1 MSKKKLVTVK
11 IPEVITV
18 EQYQNFGTLDHLTQ
32 TQRIIRIVSAI
43 SGYKEE
49 QVGKWK
55 VNYLFQ
61 IYKDL
66 QSRIAELEPVFLPI
80 FEWEGVTWG
89 FQPLHKMSAGEY
101 IDLEARMKDGVDK
114 INEVLAILYRPITEH
129 KFDGLEWKIKSN
141 YKYALG
147 KTESLFKYYKLED
160 YDTEKREWR
169 KEQFKSLPI
178 NLALG
183 AYNFFLFVGLRYS
196 KDLEISF
203 QKIYETMTEEEKKK
217 LNQLLSTTNGSLHS
231 TTSQKMEESSILQ
244 EKKE

>member
-1 MSKKKLVTVK
+1 MSKKKLVTVN

-18 EQYQNFGTLDHLTQ
+18 EQYQKFGTLDHLTN

-43 SGYKEE
+43 SGYSEDV
-49 QVGKWK
+49 VGTWK

-66 QSRIAELEPVFLPI
+66 QDRIAELEPVFLPI
-80 FEWEGVTWG
+80 FEWEGTTWG
-89 FQPLHKMSAGEY
+89 FQPLHKMTAGEY
-101 IDLEARMKDGVDK
+101 IDLETRLKSGVDK
-114 INEVLAILYRPITEH
+114 INEVLAILYRPIEEH
-129 KFDGLEWKIKSN
+129 KFDNLEWKIKSN

-147 KTESLFKYYKLED
+147 KAENLFKYYKLED

-169 KEQFKSLPI
+169 AEQFQKLPI

-196 KDLEISF
+196 RDLETSF

-217 LNQLLSTTNGSLHS
+217 LNQLLNTTDGSTHS
-231 TTSQKMEESSILQ
+231 STSPKKEESSTSQ
-244 EKKE
+244 EIKK